1 MPVLLLNQPILIENG
16 TALFYKMSSL
26 VTQSDFVGFSLV
38 FQKLKRTVID
48 QTLPPREGGGKV
60 GTRGG
65 GRVGTPHNG

>member
-48 QTLPPREGGGKV
+48 QTLPPREGGEG
-60 GTRGG
+60 GYSG
-65 GRVGTPHNG
+65 GREGGYSP